1 MRNHNY
7 LDLLLEVTCSACDQ
21 TYFFSFTLFDWL
33 IIKKVLKV
41 WKFPQNA
48 NSKLYIYIY
57 ILYIHICQYWTF
69 YIGLKR
75 TTFGQS
81 IWDKVR
87 SYWEH
92 IGEHIESSKNML
104 RMQWELGENTL
115 GTKKSNTPH
124 APPKRK
130 NWFYLVYV
138 VIYHWLIQNTV
149 IPFQVW
155 HLGSELLFYISKS
168 TLTI

>member
-1 MRNHNY
+1 M
-7 LDLLLEVTCSACDQ
+7 LLKFRFF
-21 TYFFSFTLFDWL
+21 FFSFTLFDL
-33 IIKKVLKV
+33 ITKKVLKV

-48 NSKLYIYIY
+48 KYSLWSRYITCIY
-57 ILYIHICQYWTF
+57 NCQYWTF

-81 IWDKVR
+81 IWDKVT

-92 IGEHIESSKNML
+92 IGEHIESSENML

-124 APPKRK
+124 APRKRK
-130 NWFYLVYV
+130 NWFYWVYV
-138 VIYHWLIQNTV
+138 VIYDWLIQNTV

-155 HLGSELLFYISKS
+155 HLGSELLSYISKS
-168 TLTI
+168 TLTIKKK